1 MYHFDRKSVHI
12 NSKETRQSAVSPES
26 SSSSSAA
33 IEKFSTGSS
42 IWSNEST
49 TPRSIA
55 MWSKKIMLCQSSN
68 GRGIQPTDTFDC
80 TTPPSS
86 IEAEEA
92 ARRNIIDDEDSTSE
106 SEGSNISC
114 DDHLLRRMSSMYSI
128 ASFDMHQIQIIPEE
142 VPSEDSSSK
151 SHSSP
156 PYILNKAQMKKI
168 AYKALPDPIK
178 YANWKRLYSL
188 SRDGDVFETMLRN
201 CSANKR
207 TLLVIKT
214 TIGEILG
221 GFVDQTWKVQ
231 KPDFHIHGGANSE
244 FFGSGQAVLFS
255 ITRTSSEEED
265 DKTVGDGQLQVYK
278 WSGANRYIQLCDSE
292 KQMIAMGGGGKTG
305 NFGLCVHDNFSIGST
320 GRCETFQNE
329 PLIEVRKGSNSH
341 EDENNENDD
350 QTFFDVL
357 DMEVWGFV
365 NVMF

>member
-1 MYHFDRKSVHI
+1 MYHFDRRSVHI

-26 SSSSSAA
+26 SSSPSAA

-42 IWSNEST
+42 IWSNQST

-80 TTPPSS
+80 STPPSS

-92 ARRNIIDDEDSTSE
+92 ARRNIIVDEDSTSE

-114 DDHLLRRMSSMYSI
+114 DDHLLRRMASMYSI

-142 VPSEDSSSK
+142 VPSEDSSLK

-178 YANWKRLYSL
+178 YANWKCLYSL

-214 TIGEILG
+214 TLGEILG

-305 NFGLCVHDNFSIGST
+305 NFGLCVLDNFRYGST

-329 PLIEVRKGSNSH
+329 PLIEERKGSNSH